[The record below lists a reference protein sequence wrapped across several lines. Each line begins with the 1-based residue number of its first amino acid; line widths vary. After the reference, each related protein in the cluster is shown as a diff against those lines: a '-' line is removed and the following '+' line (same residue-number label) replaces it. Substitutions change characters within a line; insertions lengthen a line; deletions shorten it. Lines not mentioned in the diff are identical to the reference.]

1 MLIGGRIMKLCPL
14 FPIRLVAAIL
24 LLSGF
29 RIDAAEPTIL
39 PRRNAS
45 PTTSTLA
52 LLKQGSESGISPLVE
67 TPRLLLTFYAFRVNL
82 QDKYRFGIEWDKSKL
97 EQMLGQP
104 LRGQFQ
110 PTLKNPAQIE
120 VESLVLSDPE
130 KMMNYLSLFGET
142 KLLYKQV
149 WSQSLGQQITREY
162 NSVTP
167 YITTFNEPNVSQ
179 KKQPIPYTQSS
190 IKAGM
195 SINVTVEGLQI
206 SGEEPSADM
215 TFEINLKDSYKTKE
229 DLPAVNSIISADSTT
244 IPLDHTLIQTNLFH
258 KEEANIE
265 YIFLLCPRKVE

>member
-1 MLIGGRIMKLCPL
+1 MKLSPL
-14 FPIRLVAAIL
+14 FSLCLLATIL
-24 LLSGF
+24 FLYGSPME
-29 RIDAAEPTIL
+29 AAEPTIL

-52 LLKQGSESGISPLVE
+52 LLQKGSESDISHLVE
-67 TPRLLLTFYAFRVNL
+67 KPKVLLTFYAFRVNL

-110 PTLKNPAQIE
+110 PTLNNPAQLD

-130 KMMNYLSLFGET
+130 KMKNYLSLFGET

-149 WSQSLGQQITREY
+149 WSQSLGQQVTREY

-167 YITTFNEPNVSQ
+167 YITTFNEPNISQ
-179 KKQPIPYTQSS
+179 KKQTTPYTQSS

-206 SGEEPSADM
+206 SGEDPSADI
-215 TFEINLKDSYKTKE
+215 TFEMEMKDSYKTTE
-229 DLPAVNSIISADSTT
+229 NLPAVNSILSVDSTT
-244 IPLDHTLIQTNLFH
+244 VPLDHTLIQTNLFH
-258 KEEANIE
+258 KEEAYIE
-265 YIFLLCPRKVE
+265 YIFLLTPRKVK